1 MNNIGYIYCFSNP
14 IYKKNIYKIC
24 YSKINLI
31 SDKNFVNDFTIEFYK
46 KVDDYDLTIR
56 KIKEFFEYFSISS
69 ANLYKINIH
78 NIKVIFDSFSGSYC
92 DNIITNIEI
101 TDDIESIIQITEPT
115 ETTKLID
122 YDLKNNIENLEN
134 IIKENNYTIN
144 NEENKKIWC
153 CFL

>member
-1 MNNIGYIYCFSNP
+1 MNNNGYIYCFSNP

-24 YSKINLI
+24 YSKTNLI

-46 KVDDYDLTIR
+46 KVDDYDLTIK